1 MNYYS
6 ILGLQQG
13 CSQEEIKKAYR
24 RLASQ
29 HHPDK
34 GGDTSTFQNIQAAYE
49 TLSDPNKRAQYDMGG
64 ARPRPNQGP
73 GGFNNFEDINDIFA
87 QAFAGG
93 FGGNRFNFNARQQPR
108 RNLDLN
114 IRCRISLLDSYTGKE
129 LEANFALPS
138 GRRETVVINVPPGIN
153 DGATIQFRGMGDDSN
168 AAWPRGNLN
177 CTVTVDSDPNFER
190 RGDDLTT
197 VVEITAI
204 EAMIGCTKPVESID
218 GKTMNI
224 RIRPG
229 ITHGGEYAAQAM
241 GFRNLQTNIK
251 GNFVIIVNITVPEIT
266 DPQIKK
272 KLEEIKNEIDKIS
285 K

>member
-1 MNYYS
+1 MNYYE

-13 CSQEEIKKAYR
+13 CSPEEIKKAYR

-34 GGDTSTFQNIQAAYE
+34 GGDTATFQNIQAAYE
-49 TLSDPNKRAQYDMGG
+49 TLSDPNKRSQYDMGG
-64 ARPRPNQGP
+64 ARPRPNQRANEFDQ
-73 GGFNNFEDINDIFA
+73 FNEIFA
-87 QAFAGG
+87 QAFGGG
-93 FGGNRFNFNARQQPR
+93 FGGTGFNFNFNSRPQAR

-138 GRRETVVINVPPGIN
+138 GRRETVVINMPPGIN
-153 DGATIQFRGMGDDSN
+153 DGATIQFRGMGDDGN
-168 AAWPRGNLN
+168 PAWPRGNLN
-177 CTVTVDSDPNFER
+177 CTVIVDSDPNFER

-197 VVEITAI
+197 IVEITAI
-204 EAMIGCTKPVESID
+204 EAMIGCTKLVESID
-218 GKTMNI
+218 GRTMNI

-229 ITHGGEYAAQAM
+229 IVHGGEYAAQAM
-241 GFRNLQTNIK
+241 GFTNLQTTTK
-251 GNFVIIVNITVPEIT
+251 GNFIIIVNITVPEIT
-266 DPQIKK
+266 DTELKK
-272 KLEEIKNEIDKIS
+272 KLEEIQNEIDKIS

>member
-13 CSQEEIKKAYR
+13 CSPEEIKKAYR

-34 GGDTSTFQNIQAAYE
+34 GGDTATFQNIQAAYE

-64 ARPRPNQGP
+64 TRARPNQGQA
-73 GGFNNFEDINDIFA
+73 GFGDFEDFNDIFA
-87 QAFAGG
+87 QAFGGG
-93 FGGNRFNFNARQQPR
+93 FGGNRFNFNARPQAR

-114 IRCRISLLDSYTGKE
+114 IRCKISLLDSYTGKE

-138 GRRETVVINVPPGIN
+138 GRRENVVINVPPGIT
-153 DGATIQFRGMGDDSN
+153 DGTTIQYRGMGDDSN
-168 AAWPRGNLN
+168 TAWPRGNLN
-177 CTVTVDSDPNFER
+177 CTVIVDSDPNFER

-197 VVEITAI
+197 IVEITAI
-204 EAMIGCTKPVESID
+204 EAMIGCTKLVESID
-218 GKTMNI
+218 GRTMNI

-229 ITHGGEYAAQAM
+229 IRHGGEYAAQAM
-241 GFRNLQTNIK
+241 GFKNLQTNVK

-266 DPQIKK
+266 DPELKK
-272 KLEEIKNEIDKIS
+272 KLEEIKDEIDKIS

>member
-1 MNYYS
+1 MNYYE

-13 CSQEEIKKAYR
+13 CSPEEIKKAYR

-34 GGDTSTFQNIQAAYE
+34 GGDTATFQNIQAAYE
-49 TLSDPNKRAQYDMGG
+49 TLSDPNKRSQYDMGG
-64 ARPRPNQGP
+64 ARPRPNQRANEFDQ
-73 GGFNNFEDINDIFA
+73 FNEIFA
-87 QAFAGG
+87 QAFGGG
-93 FGGNRFNFNARQQPR
+93 FGGTGFNFNFNSRPQAR

-138 GRRETVVINVPPGIN
+138 GRRETVVINMPPGIN
-153 DGATIQFRGMGDDSN
+153 DGATIQYRGMGDDGN
-168 AAWPRGNLN
+168 PAWPRGNLN
-177 CTVTVDSDPNFER
+177 CTVIVDSDPNFER

-204 EAMIGCTKPVESID
+204 EAMIGCTKLVESID
-218 GKTMNI
+218 GRTMNI

-229 ITHGGEYAAQAM
+229 IVHGGEYAAQAM
-241 GFRNLQTNIK
+241 GFTNLQTTTK
-251 GNFVIIVNITVPEIT
+251 GNFIIIVNITVPEIT
-266 DPQIKK
+266 DTELKK
-272 KLEEIKNEIDKIS
+272 KLEEIQNEIDKIS

>member
-1 MNYYS
+1 MNYYA

-13 CSQEEIKKAYR
+13 CSPEEIKKAYR

-34 GGDTSTFQNIQAAYE
+34 GGDTATFQNVQAAYE
-49 TLSDPNKRAQYDMGG
+49 VLSDPNKRAQYDMGG
-64 ARPRPNQGP
+64 GTSRPNQGP
-73 GGFNNFEDINDIFA
+73 SGFGNFDDINDIFA
-87 QAFAGG
+87 QAFASG
-93 FGGNRFNFNARQQPR
+93 FGGNRFNFNTRQQPR

-138 GRRETVVINVPPGIN
+138 GRRENVVINIPEGIN

-168 AAWPRGNLN
+168 SAWTRGNLN

-197 VVEITAI
+197 VVEIDTI
-204 EAMIGCTKPVESID
+204 EAMIGCFKPVECID

-224 RIRPG
+224 RIKPG
-229 ITHGGEYAAQAM
+229 ITHGGEYAAQGM
-241 GFRNLQTNIK
+241 GFRNLQTNVK
-251 GNFVIIVNITVPEIT
+251 GNFIIIVNITVPKIT
-266 DPQIKK
+266 DLELKR

>member
-1 MNYYS
+1 MNYYE

-13 CSQEEIKKAYR
+13 CSPEEIKKAYR

-34 GGDTSTFQNIQAAYE
+34 GGDTATFQNIQAAYE
-49 TLSDPNKRAQYDMGG
+49 TLSDPNKRSQYDMGG
-64 ARPRPNQGP
+64 SRPRPNQRANEFDQ
-73 GGFNNFEDINDIFA
+73 FNEIFA
-87 QAFAGG
+87 QAFGGG
-93 FGGNRFNFNARQQPR
+93 FGGTGFNFNFNSRPQAR

-138 GRRETVVINVPPGIN
+138 GRRETVVINMPPGIN
-153 DGATIQFRGMGDDSN
+153 DGATIQFRGMGDDGN
-168 AAWPRGNLN
+168 PAWPRGNLN
-177 CTVTVDSDPNFER
+177 CTVIVDSDPNFER

-197 VVEITAI
+197 IVEITAI
-204 EAMIGCTKPVESID
+204 EAMIGCTKLVESID
-218 GKTMNI
+218 GRTMNI

-229 ITHGGEYAAQAM
+229 IVHGGEYAAQAM
-241 GFRNLQTNIK
+241 GFTNLQTTTK
-251 GNFVIIVNITVPEIT
+251 GNFIIIVNITVPEIT
-266 DPQIKK
+266 DTELKK
-272 KLEEIKNEIDKIS
+272 KLEEIQNEIDKIS

>member
-6 ILGLQQG
+6 ILGLQKG
-13 CSQEEIKKAYR
+13 CNQDEIKKAYR

-49 TLSDPNKRAQYDMGG
+49 VLSDPNKRAQYDMGG
-64 ARPRPNQGP
+64 GTSRPSQRQP
-73 GGFNNFEDINDIFA
+73 GFEDFENINDLFA

-93 FGGNRFNFNARQQPR
+93 FGGNRFNFNSRPQAR

-138 GRRETVVINVPPGIN
+138 GRRETVVINMPPGIN
-153 DGATIQFRGMGDDSN
+153 DGATIQFRGMGDDAN

-177 CTVTVDSDPNFER
+177 CTVIVDSDPNFER

-204 EAMIGCTKPVESID
+204 EAMIGCTKPVECID
-218 GKTMNI
+218 GRTMNI

-229 ITHGGEYAAQAM
+229 IIHGGEYAAQAM
-241 GFRNLQTNIK
+241 GFTNLQTTTK
-251 GNFVIIVNITVPEIT
+251 GNFIIIVNITVPEIT
-266 DPQIKK
+266 DPQLKK
-272 KLEEIKNEIDKIS
+272 KLEEIQNEIDKIS

>member
-1 MNYYS
+1 MNYYE

-13 CSQEEIKKAYR
+13 CSPEEIKKAYR

-34 GGDTSTFQNIQAAYE
+34 GGDTATFQNIQAAYE
-49 TLSDPNKRAQYDMGG
+49 TLSDPNKRSQYDMGG
-64 ARPRPNQGP
+64 ARSRSNQRANE
-73 GGFNNFEDINDIFA
+73 FDQFSEIFA
-87 QAFAGG
+87 QAFGGG
-93 FGGNRFNFNARQQPR
+93 FGGAGFNFNARPQAR
-108 RNLDLN
+108 RNVDLN
-114 IRCRISLLDSYTGKE
+114 IRCRISLLDSYVGKE

-153 DGATIQFRGMGDDSN
+153 DGVTIQFRGMGDDSN
-168 AAWPRGNLN
+168 PAWPRGNLN

-197 VVEITAI
+197 IVEIDAI
-204 EAMIGCTKPVESID
+204 EAMIGCTKPVECID

-229 ITHGGEYAAQAM
+229 IIHGGEYAAQAM
-241 GFRNLQTNIK
+241 GFKNLQTNTK
-251 GNFVIIVNITVPEIT
+251 GNFIIIVNITVPEIT
-266 DPQIKK
+266 DSQLKK

>member
-6 ILGLQQG
+6 ILGLQKG

-24 RLASQ
+24 KLASQ

-34 GGDTSTFQNIQAAYE
+34 GGDTATFQNVQAAYE
-49 TLSDPNKRAQYDMGG
+49 ILSDPQKRAQYDMGG
-64 ARPRPNQGP
+64 GTARPNQGQ
-73 GGFNNFEDINDIFA
+73 GNFRDFDDINDIFA

-93 FGGNRFNFNARQQPR
+93 FGGNRFNFNTRQQPR

-114 IRCRISLLDSYTGKE
+114 IRCRITLLDSYVGKE

-138 GRRETVVINVPPGIN
+138 GRRENVVINIPEGITN
-153 DGATIQFRGMGDDSN
+153 DTTIQFRGMGDDAN
-168 AAWPRGNLN
+168 PAWSRGNLN

-197 VVEITAI
+197 IVEITAI

-229 ITHGGEYAAQAM
+229 ITHGGEYAAQGM
-241 GFRNLQTNIK
+241 GFRNLQTNNK
-251 GNFVIIVNITVPEIT
+251 GHFIIIVNITVPKIT
-266 DPQIKK
+266 DLELKK
-272 KLEEIKNEIDKIS
+272 KLEEIQNEIDKIS